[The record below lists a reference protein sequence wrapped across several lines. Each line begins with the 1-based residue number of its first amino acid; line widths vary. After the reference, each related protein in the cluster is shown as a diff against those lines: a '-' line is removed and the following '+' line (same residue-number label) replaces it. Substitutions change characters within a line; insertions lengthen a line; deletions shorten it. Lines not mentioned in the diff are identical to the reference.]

1 MKTFKEIRERW
12 DGDEEKAFAN
22 TLFYLAKKGTVAAI
36 KTGRLL
42 VRGAKRAGDY
52 IGKKVIAVMIPEAD
66 IEDLENLA
74 AMGVELPFYA
84 MSDKQQRH
92 FKSKD

>member
-1 MKTFKEIRERW
+1 
-12 DGDEEKAFAN
+12 
-22 TLFYLAKKGTVAAI
+22 
-36 KTGRLL
+36 
-42 VRGAKRAGDY
+42 
-52 IGKKVIAVMIPEAD
+52 MIPEAD